1 MPGKSQSPPVD
12 RRLLKGGVAFEKSSS
27 AATLLPVQLLVNRAA
42 FTCKALIDSGAE
54 GNFLD
59 HKTALQFGVPV
70 VPLNSPIFVSAL
82 CGQSLPPVTHVTE
95 SVSLITSGNH
105 TEIISF
111 LLTDSPLA
119 PVVLGHPW
127 LSSTIP
133 T

>member
-1 MPGKSQSPPVD
+1 MESSLRNP
-12 RRLLKGGVAFEKSSS
+12 LLLRYSSS
-27 AATLLPVQLLVNRAA
+27 CSI
-42 FTCKALIDSGAE
+42 TCGIVLHLHVKALIDSGAE

-59 HKTALQFGVPV
+59 HKTALQLEFLWF
-70 VPLNSPIFVSAL
+70 PLNSPIFVSAL

-105 TEIISF
+105 TETISF

-127 LSSTIP
+127 LSRQQSQHKLAP
-133 T
+133 EHCFFLE